1 MVKVVDALVVGTGTA
16 GYTIALALRK
26 AGRRVAVVDN
36 RPYGGTCAMR
46 GCQPKKYLVAAAE
59 IAHLS
64 QQMSRIG
71 IQPVAQI
78 DWPAL
83 MKSKSAFTDAVP
95 GNTEKVFQKA
105 GIKLL
110 HGTARFISVD
120 EVEICPDLT
129 IHAEHIVIATGSRTA
144 KLDFTGTEF
153 TITSDEFLKLD
164 HMPRRVAFIGGGY
177 IAMEFAH
184 VAHSAGA
191 AVSVLQ
197 RTDRILKRFD
207 AELVNRLVDASIA
220 SGISITKGF
229 DTSSI
234 EKVRGSFIVHG
245 SGGRTQSIKADLV
258 VNCAGRV
265 PDLDNLNLEAG
276 KITRSK
282 RGIAVNRFLQSK
294 GNPRVYAIGD
304 ACGAGPQLA
313 PVSGMEATIAA
324 ANILN
329 GNKKKPDYRGIPS
342 VLFTQPPL
350 ALVGIT
356 EAEAEAEAEKSGARF
371 CINRGSMSDW
381 PSSRRIGQK
390 HAYYKVI
397 IEEESGRILGAH
409 LFGHNAGEA
418 INIFAM
424 AIKFGLNNQDLK
436 KMLWAYPTNVSD
448 LKYMIG

>member
-1 MVKVVDALVVGTGTA
+1 MVIVVEVLVIGTGTA

-59 IAHLS
+59 VAHLS

-83 MKSKSAFTDAVP
+83 MTSKSAFTDAVP
-95 GNTEKVFQKA
+95 GHTEKVFQKA

-110 HGTARFISVD
+110 YGTARFISAD
-120 EVEICPDLT
+120 EVEINPDFS
-129 IHAEHIVIATGSRTA
+129 IRAEHIVIATGSRTA
-144 KLDFTGTEF
+144 KLDFPGAEF

-164 HMPRRVAFIGGGY
+164 HMPRRVTFIGGGY

-191 AVSVLQ
+191 MVSVLQ
-197 RTDRILKRFD
+197 RTNRILKRFD
-207 AELVNRLVDASIA
+207 AELASRLVDASIA
-220 SGISITKGF
+220 SGITVTKGF

-234 EKVRGSFIVHG
+234 EKIHGSFLVHG
-245 SGGRTQSIKADLV
+245 SAGSSQLIKADLV

-265 PDLDNLNLEAG
+265 PDLDDLDLEAG
-276 KITRSK
+276 KVKRSK
-282 RGIAVNRFLQSK
+282 RGIDVNRFLQNK

-313 PVSGMEATIAA
+313 PVSDMEATIAA
-324 ANILN
+324 ENILN
-329 GNKKKPDYRGIPS
+329 GNKMKPDYRGIPS

-350 ALVGIT
+350 ALVGMT
-356 EAEAEAEAEKSGARF
+356 EDEAGKSGIRF
-371 CINRGSMSDW
+371 RINRGSMSNW
-381 PSSRRIGQK
+381 PSSLRIGQK

-397 IEEESGRILGAH
+397 IEEKSGRILGAH

-424 AIKFGLNNQDLK
+424 AIKFRLTNQDLK

-448 LKYMIG
+448 LKYMID